1 MARAQPLLAHRPVSG
16 RPRTFGVA
24 AIVIVVLALSAYG
37 TRAVLRVSE
46 MRREMEAMERDL
58 VTLRTRT
65 DELTRTVDRLRNDPA
80 YIEKLARE
88 DLGYVREGETVLKF
102 PKSDGR

>member
-1 MARAQPLLAHRPVSG
+1 MSG

>member
-1 MARAQPLLAHRPVSG
+1 VSG

-24 AIVIVVLALSAYG
+24 AIIIVVLALSAYG

>member
-1 MARAQPLLAHRPVSG
+1 MSG

-24 AIVIVVLALSAYG
+24 AIVIVVLALTAYG

-46 MRREMEAMERDL
+46 MRREMEAVERDL
-58 VTLRTRT
+58 GTLRTRT

>member
-1 MARAQPLLAHRPVSG
+1 MSG

-24 AIVIVVLALSAYG
+24 AIIIVVLALSAYG